1 MVMILIAISGYIPN
15 SSVRIVTGK
24 GKLKL
29 LTWEGKCCVWH
40 FVCVCVC
47 VCNVLTPRDLAQNQG
62 LKEFKS
68 WARKWID
75 IFRVPKE
82 KNINLEFFG

>member
-1 MVMILIAISGYIPN
+1 MCDIL
-15 SSVRIVTGK
+15 
-24 GKLKL
+24 
-29 LTWEGKCCVWH
+29 
-40 FVCVCVC
+40 CVCVC

-82 KNINLEFFG
+82 KKINLEFFG